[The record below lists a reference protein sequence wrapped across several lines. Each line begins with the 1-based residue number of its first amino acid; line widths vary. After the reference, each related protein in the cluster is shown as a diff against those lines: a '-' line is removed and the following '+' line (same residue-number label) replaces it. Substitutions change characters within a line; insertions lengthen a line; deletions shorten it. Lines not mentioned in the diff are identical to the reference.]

1 MRVAVIDVGTN
12 STRLLIA
19 EVNRQKEVKPLHTDL
34 VTTRLGK
41 GIGTAMLMPPAIN
54 NTVAV
59 IDDYLK
65 MINGWKV
72 KRIVLAAT
80 SAVRNAVNREDFLKT
95 VHERTGLEVKTLSG
109 EEEALLSYQGALSG
123 LHTGI
128 DCRNTVI
135 MDLGGGSTEFTW
147 KTPDGLYCRSVEV
160 GAVRATEGNFSDA
173 EILSLLICPLEE
185 IRKISPVNLIGVGG
199 TVTTI
204 AAISLSLRVY
214 NPVLVHGFDLPAEQ
228 VEKTLS
234 LLSALPLEK
243 RRCLPGL
250 QPERADIIIAGVR
263 IVKQIL
269 LYLDLP
275 GLRVSEADLMYGLA
289 IKEANSEL

>member
-1 MRVAVIDVGTN
+1 MRIAVIDIGTN

-19 EVNRQKEVKPLHTDL
+19 EVNSLKEVKPLHTGL

-41 GIGTAMLMPPAIN
+41 GIGTAKLMPSAISG
-54 NTVAV
+54 TVAV
-59 IDDYLK
+59 IEDFLK
-65 MINGWKV
+65 KIPDWQAEKV
-72 KRIVLAAT
+72 VIAAT
-80 SAVRNAVNREDFLKT
+80 SAVRNAVNREDFLRAVSEKT
-95 VHERTGLEVKTLSG
+95 GFEVKVLPG
-109 EEEALLSYQGALSG
+109 AEEALLSYQGALSG
-123 LHTGI
+123 LRIGI
-128 DCRNTVI
+128 DSQNTVV

-147 KTPDGLYCRSVEV
+147 KALGRLHCRSVEV
-160 GAVRATEGNFSDA
+160 GAVRATEGNFTDA
-173 EILSLLICPLEE
+173 EIFSLLVSPLKE
-185 IRKISPVNLIGVGG
+185 IRKISPVELIGVGG

-214 NPVLVHGFDLPAEQ
+214 NPSLAHGFDLSAGQ

-234 LLSALPLEK
+234 LLSSLSLEK

-250 QPERADIIIAGVR
+250 QPERADIITAGVR

-275 GLRVSEADLMYGLA
+275 GLKVSEADLLYGLA
-289 IKEANSEL
+289 IREASGGL

>member
-19 EVNRQKEVKPLHTDL
+19 EVNSQKEVQPLHTDL

-41 GIGTAMLMPPAIN
+41 GIETAKLMPSAIS
-54 NTVAV
+54 NTIAV

-65 MINGWKV
+65 RIPGWQVKKV
-72 KRIVLAAT
+72 VIAAT
-80 SAVRNAVNREDFLKT
+80 SAVRNAVNREDFLSAVFEKT
-95 VHERTGLEVKTLSG
+95 GYEVKTLSG

-123 LHTGI
+123 LNTSIGSQ
-128 DCRNTVI
+128 NTVI

-147 KTPDGLYCRSVEV
+147 KTPGGLYCRSVEV
-160 GAVRATEGNFSDA
+160 GAVRVTEGNYTDA
-173 EILSLLICPLEE
+173 EIVSLLVSPLEE
-185 IRKISPVNLIGVGG
+185 IRKISPVDLIGVGG

-214 NPVLVHGFDLPAEQ
+214 NPVLVHGFDLSARQ

-275 GLRVSEADLMYGLA
+275 GLKVSEADLMYGLA
-289 IKEANSEL
+289 IREANCGL

>member
-41 GIGTAMLMPPAIN
+41 GIGTAKLMPSAIG
-54 NTVAV
+54 NTVTV

-65 MINGWKV
+65 RTPGWQVEKV
-72 KRIVLAAT
+72 VIAAT
-80 SAVRNAVNREDFLKT
+80 SAVRNAVNREDFLRT
-95 VHERTGLEVKTLSG
+95 VFKRTGLEVKVLSG
-109 EEEALLSYQGALSG
+109 AEEALLSYQGALSG
-123 LHTGI
+123 LHTGF
-128 DCRNTVI
+128 DSQNAVV

-147 KTPDGLYCRSVEV
+147 KTPGGLSCRSVEV
-160 GAVRATEGNFSDA
+160 GVVRATEGNFTDA
-173 EILSLLICPLEE
+173 EILSLLVSPLQE
-185 IRKISPVNLIGVGG
+185 IRKISPVDLIGVGG

-214 NPVLVHGFDLPAEQ
+214 NPELVHGFDLSAGQ

-234 LLSALPLEK
+234 LLTALPLEK

-269 LYLDLP
+269 LYLELP
-275 GLRVSEADLMYGLA
+275 RLKVSEADLMYGLA
-289 IKEANSEL
+289 IRESDSGL

>member
-19 EVNRQKEVKPLHTDL
+19 EINSRKEIKPLHTDL
-34 VTTRLGK
+34 VTARLGA
-41 GIGTAMLMPPAIN
+41 GIKTARLMPEAIR
-54 NTVAV
+54 NTVSV

-65 MINGWKV
+65 RIPDWQVEKV
-72 KRIVLAAT
+72 VIAAT
-80 SAVRNAVNREDFLKT
+80 SAVRNAANREDFLSA
-95 VHERTGLEVKTLSG
+95 VFERTGFKVRVLPG
-109 EEEALLSYQGALSG
+109 AEEALLSYQGALSG
-123 LHTGI
+123 LPAGI
-128 DCRNTVI
+128 DTQNAVV
-135 MDLGGGSTEFTW
+135 MDLGGGSTELTW
-147 KTPDGLYCRSVEV
+147 KASGRLYCRSVEV
-160 GAVRATEGNFSDA
+160 GAVRATEGNFTDE
-173 EILSLLICPLEE
+173 EILTLLVSTLKE

-214 NPVLVHGFDLPAEQ
+214 NPSLVHGFDLSAGQ

-234 LLSALPLEK
+234 LLSSLPLEK

-263 IVKQIL
+263 IVRQIL
-269 LYLDLP
+269 GYLDLP
-275 GLRVSEADLMYGLA
+275 RLKVSEADLMYGLA
-289 IKEANSEL
+289 IRESNSEL